1 MSADRLI
8 FLLALCFMCV
18 TSNDESDIESSCD
31 DSGLCETHTLSAP
44 LGSSVLLPC
53 SFSTR
58 NHNLVSW
65 VAIHEMHMVQL
76 TSKGRVK
83 FVDPRNG
90 RLKAFPNQGSEGNYS
105 ICIDELEKSDLGCY
119 RCEQENDCLQVK
131 LVAEIGGVSEEMLLV
146 TICAGAAFIVLIV
159 GGYFCMKCIW
169 GCINRAPDNAD
180 NPVCPG
186 AGAPPQEMGRVQ
198 ERGEDNLVYEN
209 DDQGP
214 AIQQG
219 HPSRNLRNVPG
230 VQPHPDRAQP
240 TQSGIYPNV
249 DQFNFERVESHRRKQ
264 RFHREL
270 ISRLRQASF
279 SRHYYVNQS
288 DISKQQ
294 ATSAQTRNQ
303 RRGDAGK
310 KKVEENQDYKNPIY
324 NRSAEQLNHL

>member
-1 MSADRLI
+1 MTAGRLI
-8 FLLALCFMCV
+8 FLLALRFMCV
-18 TSNDESDIESSCD
+18 TSDDESDTESSCD

-58 NHNLVSW
+58 SQNLVSW
-65 VAIHEMHMVQL
+65 VHVRDMVQL
-76 TSKGRVK
+76 ISKGRVK
-83 FVDPRNG
+83 FLDPRNG
-90 RLKAFPNQGSEGNYS
+90 RLKAFPNHGSEGNYS

-119 RCEQENDCLQVK
+119 RCEQGNDCLQVE
-131 LVAEIGGVSEEMLLV
+131 LVAGIGGVSEETLLLV
-146 TICAGAAFIVLIV
+146 SLCAGAAFIVLIV
-159 GGYFCMKCIW
+159 GGYFCMKYIW
-169 GCINRAPDNAD
+169 GCINRAPDHAN
-180 NPVCPG
+180 NPVCAG
-186 AGAPPQEMGRVQ
+186 AGAPPQEVGREQ
-198 ERGEDNLVYEN
+198 QRGEDNLVYEN

-219 HPSRNLRNVPG
+219 HPSRNLSNVPG

-240 TQSGIYPNV
+240 AQSGIYPNV
-249 DQFNFERVESHRRKQ
+249 DQFHFERMESHRRKQ

-270 ISRLRQASF
+270 LSRLRQASF

-303 RRGDAGK
+303 RRGNAGK
-310 KKVEENQDYKNPIY
+310 KKVEENQEYKNPIY
-324 NRSAEQLNHL
+324 NRSAEQLNYR